1 MKKLTT
7 GQIINLINQYTR
19 KLHEQK
25 HVSLTK
31 NQLTTIIPLESHQA
45 IALQV
50 TEKGDG
56 ERSVDYFVLE
66 HVYIEQGCI
75 TSDGLGGVDV
85 VKELFD
91 DINSLIENLHHYWE
105 RVEFAPNFYGVD
117 GDNAKD

>member
-1 MKKLTT
+1 MRLKKLTT

-50 TEKGDG
+50 TKKGDG

-66 HVYIEQGCI
+66 HVYIDKKLKN
-75 TSDGLGGVDV
+75 TVVDP
-85 VKELFD
+85 K
-91 DINSLIENLHHYWE
+91 SLE
-105 RVEFAPNFYGVD
+105 RLKH
-117 GDNAKD
+117 DN